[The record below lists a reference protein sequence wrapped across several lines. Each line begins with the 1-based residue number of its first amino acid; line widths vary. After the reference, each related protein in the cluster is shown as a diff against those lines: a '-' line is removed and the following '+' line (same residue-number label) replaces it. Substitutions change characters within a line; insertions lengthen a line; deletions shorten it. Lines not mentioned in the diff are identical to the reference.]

1 MGIRNGVINEI
12 NFGFVIWSDLKLEKI
27 GLDWFYKNMSLYYKW
42 GLIMVKF
49 QRIEGLFRVEK
60 FRSQNYLI

>member
-27 GLDWFYKNMSLYYKW
+27 GLDWFYKKYEFIL
-42 GLIMVKF
+42 
-49 QRIEGLFRVEK
+49 
-60 FRSQNYLI
+60 